1 MKHVFIINPRA
12 GKGKAL
18 ELIRPQIEAYINEHN
33 LDAEIHVPD
42 SPHAAQD
49 FIRAEASKGQPVR
62 FYACGGDGTLFEA
75 VNGAFGHPNAEVAV
89 LPLGSGNDFIRLLAH
104 RSSFEY

>member
-49 FIRAEASKGQPVR
+49 FIRRASR
-62 FYACGGDGTLFEA
+62 F
-75 VNGAFGHPNAEVAV
+75 AFMPAAATERYLRRSTAH
-89 LPLGSGNDFIRLLAH
+89 LATPM
-104 RSSFEY
+104 RK

>member
-42 SPHAAQD
+42 SQ
-49 FIRAEASKGQPVR
+49 IGRAHV
-62 FYACGGDGTLFEA
+62 
-75 VNGAFGHPNAEVAV
+75 
-89 LPLGSGNDFIRLLAH
+89 
-104 RSSFEY
+104 

>member
-42 SPHAAQD
+42 SPMP
-49 FIRAEASKGQPVR
+49 RRTYS
-62 FYACGGDGTLFEA
+62 GGGVEGPAGSLLCLRRRR
-75 VNGAFGHPNAEVAV
+75 NA
-89 LPLGSGNDFIRLLAH
+89 I
-104 RSSFEY
+104 

>member
-33 LDAEIHVPD
+33 LDAEIHVRIP
-42 SPHAAQD
+42 PMP
-49 FIRAEASKGQPVR
+49 RR
-62 FYACGGDGTLFEA
+62 TLFGRRRRRA
-75 VNGAFGHPNAEVAV
+75 SRFAFMPAAATERYLRRSTAH
-89 LPLGSGNDFIRLLAH
+89 LATPM
-104 RSSFEY
+104 RK

>member
-33 LDAEIHVPD
+33 LDAEIRIP
-42 SPHAAQD
+42 PMP
-49 FIRAEASKGQPVR
+49 RR
-62 FYACGGDGTLFEA
+62 TLFGRRRRRA
-75 VNGAFGHPNAEVAV
+75 SRFAFMPAAATERYLRRSTAH
-89 LPLGSGNDFIRLLAH
+89 LATPM
-104 RSSFEY
+104 RK

>member
-49 FIRAEASKGQPVR
+49 LSLI
-62 FYACGGDGTLFEA
+62 
-75 VNGAFGHPNAEVAV
+75 H
-89 LPLGSGNDFIRLLAH
+89 I
-104 RSSFEY
+104 